1 MVQDGKFSKEYPAN
15 AVNPV
20 NPEGSI
26 LGPTFFLLYI
36 NEILLSIL
44 MILLSTLSAIM
55 DLICCNNKNWH
66 LNINLI

>member
-44 MILLSTLSAIM
+44 MILLYSECDHGS
-55 DLICCNNKNWH
+55 DLLQQQELASEH
-66 LNINLI
+66 